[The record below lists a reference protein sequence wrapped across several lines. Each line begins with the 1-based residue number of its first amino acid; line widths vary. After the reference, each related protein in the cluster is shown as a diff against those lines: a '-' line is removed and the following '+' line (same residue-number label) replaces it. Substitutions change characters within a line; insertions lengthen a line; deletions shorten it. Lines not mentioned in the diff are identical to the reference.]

1 MCLLFL
7 LSFTIYIQDSSEAG
21 NLIYIEL
28 YNLVFLSQGPIRIF
42 EFTCGPH
49 TVINMQAPRIKY
61 YFL

>member
-28 YNLVFLSQGPIRIF
+28 YNLVFLSRRLIRNF
-42 EFTCGPH
+42 KFTCGPH
-49 TVINMQAPRIKY
+49 TDINMQALRIKY
-61 YFL
+61 SLS

>member
-28 YNLVFLSQGPIRIF
+28 YNLVFLSRRPIRIF
-42 EFTCGPH
+42 EFTCGLH
-49 TVINMQAPRIKY
+49 TGINMQTLQIKY
-61 YFL
+61 SLL